1 MMRIVFHYAFVT
13 GAPKNTVIGVDAT
26 QPQGSN
32 SNTLAYTLNDKIIR
46 VLVKNGHFNKETR
59 WRN

>member
-1 MMRIVFHYAFVT
+1 MMRIVFHYAFVI
-13 GAPKNTVIGVDAT
+13 GAPKNTVICVDAT

-46 VLVKNGHFNKETR
+46 VLVKKWTFQ
-59 WRN
+59 